1 MICLKAFRKSVS
13 GLDRKWFSC
22 LEKLLI
28 MRKKILLDIEVKDF
42 EGKNTQTL

>member
-1 MICLKAFRKSVS
+1 MS

-28 MRKKILLDIEVKDF
+28 MEKKKKILLDVEVKDF
-42 EGKNTQTL
+42 KGKNTQLL